1 MPHRARSAI
10 LSRMNFSSI
19 PFTSPVGK
27 LLRLPLRLLPKRA
40 FVHVLQGELR
50 GTWMVGSSTHGCWLG
65 TYEHENQR
73 LFASLVPANGTVYDI
88 GANVGF
94 YTLLAASRAKPVIA
108 VGPLAENV
116 AYLERHLDLNGVCN
130 VEVRPAAV
138 ADKEG
143 EEPFAAA
150 GDRSQGKLG
159 GERPM
164 VRTVTLDRLCEI
176 CGPPALIKVDVE
188 GAEYRVLLGAQKKCL
203 AAHHPIF
210 WSLRIVFRCSTAPA
224 LLCSLTAGTTCS
236 KLAMT
241 DYWRAVGS
249 NRRRLGKP
257 LNLTPV
263 GQ

>member
-10 LSRMNFSSI
+10 LSPMNLSSI

-27 LLRLPLRLLPKRA
+27 LLRLPLRVLPKRA
-40 FVHVLQGELR
+40 VVPVLQGELR
-50 GTWMVGSSTHGCWLG
+50 GRRWIVGSSTHGCWLG

-94 YTLLAASRAKPVIA
+94 YTLLAASRAKRVIA
-108 VGPLAENV
+108 VEPLAENV
-116 AYLERHLDLNGVCN
+116 AYLKRHLDLNGVCN
-130 VEVRPAAV
+130 VEVWSAAV

-159 GERPM
+159 GEGPM

-176 CGPPALIKVDVE
+176 CRPPALIKVDVE
-188 GAEYRVLLGAQKKCL
+188 GAEYRVLLGAQKCL
-203 AAHHPIF
+203 AAHRPIILMSTHSI
-210 WSLRIVFRCSTAPA
+210 SLHLACVT
-224 LLCSLTAGTTCS
+224 LLTNSGYDVQQVGNDGL
-236 KLAMT
+236 LA
-241 DYWRAVGS
+241 
-249 NRRRLGKP
+249 RRRLQTADG
-257 LNLTPV
+257 LGSL
-263 GQ
+263 